1 MEERTIKL
9 ELVMSDGKTKK
20 FLCDFVPQSKRLE
33 YIRKE
38 MALQAEKEEPSQ
50 NDYDE
55 IQAEFVASLFDEEEV
70 TKDAILNGMDA
81 QDFPKIYDIIR
92 YRVLGFKREDDEAL
106 KKAVADQLLVGQDT
120 TSSNSNL
127 PEQSSQIS
135 PE

>member
-9 ELVMSDGKTKK
+9 ELVMADGKTKK

-38 MALQAEKEEPSQ
+38 MALQAEEPS
-50 NDYDE
+50 NADYDE
-55 IQAEFVASLFDEEEV
+55 MQAEFVASLFDEEEV

-81 QDFPKIYDIIR
+81 QDFPKIYEIIR